1 MIPIHEVETMT
12 QHLQVVCPECNT
24 VNPTGYAYCFRCG
37 TSLEGALAVELLH
50 PTQEPTYH
58 SGEAAEPLS
67 FFAWWFRP
75 SVTLVFRW
83 PIAILYP
90 IAGAVVVFWTA
101 TLIISA
107 FPFDPLTCGIGTV
120 IGLPILVAPGLS
132 FFWTLPR
139 IYAVWTDS
147 DIQGY
152 GSRILMTLGFLVLP
166 IILYVVVIYLI
177 GFAVQSVARP
187 GP

>member
-1 MIPIHEVETMT
+1 MT
-12 QHLQVVCPECNT
+12 EHLQVVCPKCNT
-24 VNPTGYAYCFRCG
+24 LNSTGYAYCFRCG
-37 TSLEGALAVELLH
+37 TSLEGASAVELMHLAK
-50 PTQEPTYH
+50 EPVYN
-58 SGEAAEPLS
+58 SDKAAGPLG

-90 IAGAVVVFWTA
+90 IAGAIVLLWIA
-101 TLIISA
+101 TLIVSA

-120 IGLPILVAPGLS
+120 IGLPILLAPGLS
-132 FFWTLPR
+132 FFWALPR

-147 DIQGY
+147 DAQGH

-166 IILYVVVIYLI
+166 IILYVVVIYLLS
-177 GFAVQSVARP
+177 FAIQSVVLP
-187 GP
+187 GS